1 MHGHHVLDNV
11 KSDQTFKGYFTIIK
25 PSYSKLLPRLQ
36 KNEANF
42 VIYQYIELFITDF
55 LLFCIL
61 LKRNLNIFEYF
72 LHTLQHSKSI

>member
-42 VIYQYIELFITDF
+42 VIYQYIELF
-55 LLFCIL
+55 LLSKPLYLFIYL
-61 LKRNLNIFEYF
+61 RAKSRIFA
-72 LHTLQHSKSI
+72 KV